1 MRDMTFADRASNATI
16 AARHMRDTQIR
27 MHHREYLRQ
36 NVAANLRMP
45 NHPDEIDFGVI
56 ESCRVA
62 LWKCEEALDELER
75 LIDKNDTSDSAWG
88 MFPE

>member
-1 MRDMTFADRASNATI
+1 MRDMTFADRASTAAI
-16 AARHMRDTQIR
+16 AARHTRGIQIR
-27 MHHREYLRQ
+27 EAHRAYMRQ
-36 NVAANLRMP
+36 NTAANLRMP
-45 NHPDEIDFGVI
+45 NQPDEIDFGVI

-75 LIDKNDTSDSAWG
+75 LIDRDTSDSAWG